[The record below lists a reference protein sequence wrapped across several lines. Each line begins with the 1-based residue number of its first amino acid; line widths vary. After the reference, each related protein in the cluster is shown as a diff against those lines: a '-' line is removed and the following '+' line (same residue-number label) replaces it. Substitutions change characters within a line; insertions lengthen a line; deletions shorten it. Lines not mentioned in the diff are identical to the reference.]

1 MRSFVLLCT
10 AVFALVWQPLLA
22 QDASGQTRKEKISSI
37 RDWGKRDSQAIPL
50 IAKYLKDPD
59 TDVREEAVKA
69 IIKIG
74 TQYSLDPL
82 IEATHDNDASI
93 QSQAVDGLVNFY
105 LPGYV
110 TTGGLSHTFTRVGRR
125 IKSALSSRNDQT
137 VDPGVLVRPDVIEAI
152 GGVITGGAGFEAR
165 ADAARAAGVLR
176 GRAALPALEK
186 ALKSKNSDLI
196 FESLVALQ
204 KIGDTSAGPSFAFLA
219 NDFDERVQTTAL
231 ETLGVLHVTT
241 AAPQIRQVIGRP
253 RNDKVRRAALGALA
267 MLGLPADKSIFE
279 EYANSKDSDLR
290 IAALEGI
297 GRIRDPQDFPTLE
310 KAFNDEKNLKPRL
323 AAAFALVSEGKL
335 DTSEFSPLRY
345 LVNGLGLSKG
355 NSASQAYLQEL
366 CRRQDVRQAV
376 VKLIPDATKAEK
388 LGLIAAL
395 APNAGKETTAAL
407 EQLTKDPDAEVSI
420 SAARSLRT
428 GKARQP

>member
-37 RDWGKRDSQAIPL
+37 RDWGKRDSQAMPL

-137 VDPGVLVRPDVIEAI
+137 VDPGVLVRSDVIEAI

-165 ADAARAAGVLR
+165 ADGARAAGVLR

-204 KIGDTSAGPSFAFLA
+204 KIGDTSAGPSVAFLA

>member
-137 VDPGVLVRPDVIEAI
+137 VDPGVLVRSDVIEAI

-204 KIGDTSAGPSFAFLA
+204 KIGDTSAGPSVAFLA

-297 GRIRDPQDFPTLE
+297 GRIRDPQDFPALE